1 MHCYSSSIVSVC
13 QVDDSLSDSFYHFLG
28 KKRWYSKKM
37 KEKAFRPQGRW
48 ARAWIDFFFVCPHY
62 IASLA
67 LQNNSPFLDLWKTAS
82 RGVQQTVTQAFSLQ
96 NYTVDHNHAMK
107 SQLYWSLSAVLLQK
121 MVLRTE
127 TETRDK
133 EEIFEGDAYSYI
145 QSTSQKEEL
154 KNHLSTRLCYKSGIT
169 RLSQKLCLHIKGKRF
184 SEAVWQIIPSAKGKN
199 QTKSNNPLS
208 GY

>member
-1 MHCYSSSIVSVC
+1 MTASLIASIISWGRKG
-13 QVDDSLSDSFYHFLG
+13 DTAKRW
-28 KKRWYSKKM
+28 KKRLADL
-37 KEKAFRPQGRW
+37 KAGGQGPKL
-48 ARAWIDFFFVCPHY
+48 IFFLVCPHY

-82 RGVQQTVTQAFSLQ
+82 RGVQQNVTQAFSLQ
-96 NYTVDHNHAMK
+96 NYTVHHNHAMK

-121 MVLRTE
+121 IQERVLRTE
-127 TETRDK
+127 PEIRDK
-133 EEIFEGDAYSYI
+133 EVIFEGDAYSYI

-154 KNHLSTRLCYKSGIT
+154 KNHLSTGLCYKSGIT
-169 RLSQKLCLHIKGKRF
+169 RLSQKLCFHIKGKRF